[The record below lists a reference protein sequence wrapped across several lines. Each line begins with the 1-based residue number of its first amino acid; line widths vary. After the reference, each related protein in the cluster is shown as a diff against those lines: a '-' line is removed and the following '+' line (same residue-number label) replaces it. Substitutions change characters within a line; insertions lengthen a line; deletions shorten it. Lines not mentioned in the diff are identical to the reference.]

1 MKEFTYKFIDG
12 LASGLRPHA
21 QNPRNNP
28 AMVVCQGAVPE
39 HNVMHAL
46 EDLSSYRVDFSSI
59 DSEVDPIVF
68 PFPQLFV
75 LKSIVLVC
83 LKDAIYSL
91 NAGTGS
97 LTLEISTPTGT
108 TWTVADYGLYIA
120 MTNGACNV
128 IRDPQTGAFTLSEQ
142 IPPCTAIC
150 DVNGQLVIVGL
161 LQNPTPVE
169 EVQLC

>member
-46 EDLSSYRVDFSSI
+46 EDLSSYRVDFSSL
-59 DSEVDPIVF
+59 DSEENPIVF

-75 LKSIVLVC
+75 LTSIVLVC

-91 NAGTGS
+91 SAGS
-97 LTLEISTPTGT
+97 LTLELSTPTGT

-120 MTNGACNV
+120 MTNGVCNV
-128 IRDPQTGAFTLSEQ
+128 IRDTQTGAFMLSEQ
-142 IPPCTAIC
+142 IPSCTAIC
-150 DVNGQLVIVGL
+150 DVNGQLVVAGL
-161 LQNPTPVE
+161 Q
-169 EVQLC
+169 